1 MHIMRWAAE
10 MHSHLVWF
18 ALDFLDGAFE
28 HDDEHGD
35 EHEEKLKQIHLRFG
49 KFVWAS
55 YTRFGP

>member
-49 KFVWAS
+49 KFV
-55 YTRFGP
+55 